1 MAERFGLVGA
11 RQVGLALRQ
20 LSTEVATKIAR
31 RSTNAGAQVI
41 KRRAVANIVASPSVD
56 EGDLRD
62 NVIVKRVTES
72 RLTSEHMVTVR
83 TKKAPH
89 AHLVEF
95 GTVKMPAEPFLRPA
109 IEGGAQEAAR
119 AIVNAIDGG
128 IQRAAKKAA
137 RP

>member
-1 MAERFGLVGA
+1 MAERLGLVGA